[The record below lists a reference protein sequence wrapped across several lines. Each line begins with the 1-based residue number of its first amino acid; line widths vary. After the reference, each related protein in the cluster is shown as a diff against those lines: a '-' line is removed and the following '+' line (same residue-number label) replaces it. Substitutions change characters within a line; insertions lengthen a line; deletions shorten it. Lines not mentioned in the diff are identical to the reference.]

1 MISNCIYISYHII
14 IVIIILLII
23 IIIYIY
29 TVGLSCCQ
37 RSLKGNEP
45 WADSIRRHSVSCWEP
60 VWQRRQNLSCSAM
73 ASWAARGAGAPP
85 EELGAP
91 WGWWRFP
98 RWTQRHNVV
107 ILVRSYRSWFP
118 LKILRKQLFFL
129 GHCYSCSP
137 QSTVH
142 LTSFNS
148 TDLGGCAGKL
158 SSTWCHK
165 TLHVDLCCDWISL
178 VMVKK
183 IRGCSKLHSQ

>member
-1 MISNCIYISYHII
+1 MFIYIHSRSF
-14 IVIIILLII
+14 V
-23 IIIYIY
+23 
-29 TVGLSCCQ
+29 LSKIPQ
-37 RSLKGNEP
+37 KKKRPLGRF
-45 WADSIRRHSVSCWEP
+45 RRHSVSCCEP

-73 ASWAARGAGAPP
+73 APP
-85 EELGAP
+85 EELGAD
-91 WGWWRFP
+91 GCWWRFP

-107 ILVRSYRSWFP
+107 IFVRSYRSYRSWFP

-178 VMVKK
+178 VMVIKK
-183 IRGCSKLHSQ
+183 DRYHLCCKNLIAYGNR